1 MIKTLVPYGDDAAL
15 VIDRALLDKLGI
27 DEDTPLEI
35 VTDGEVI
42 IVSPVRDA
50 THRQRV
56 AGAMKNVIA
65 RHGETLRKLAE

>member
-15 VIDRALLDKLGI
+15 VIDRTLLDGLGI

-42 IVSPVRDA
+42 IVSPVGDA

-56 AGAMKNVIA
+56 TDAIKSVNT
-65 RHGETLRKLAE
+65 RHGETLRKLSE